1 MCIRDR
7 TQDEAREAILK
18 QYNWNMK
25 VKYQDK
31 EASVNNIL
39 VEKVNNILEEIY
51 AGDMQEANAYETD
64 QHLME
69 AAKAEAALIAGP
81 WHMAAKNGGY
91 TVSIA
96 GVTGTITAEM
106 LTCLNKLSDFNN
118 AYLTICAFGDAVH
131 TLSLSLIH
139 I

>member
-1 MCIRDR
+1 M

-51 AGDMQEANAYETD
+51 AGDMQEAKAYETD
-64 QHLME
+64 QNLME
-69 AAKAEAALIAGP
+69 AAKAEAALIAGN
-81 WHMAAKNGGY
+81 WNMVAKNGGISGY
-91 TVSIA
+91 DKKQANLRFRRAQTVLSSTRTSLRPIWWRPF
-96 GVTGTITAEM
+96 TIKITM
-106 LTCLNKLSDFNN
+106 R
-118 AYLTICAFGDAVH
+118 
-131 TLSLSLIH
+131 
-139 I
+139 